1 MINLKFMTFSQS
13 RQFKAQKLLIFKN
26 KDGVFF
32 RTILNFQTYMITA
45 EFLNRT
51 FNIHFKSFDYK
62 KHGPGYLA

>member
-51 FNIHFKSFDYK
+51 FNIHFKSFAYK

>member
-1 MINLKFMTFSQS
+1 MTFSQS

-32 RTILNFQTYMITA
+32 RTIMNFQTYMITA

-51 FNIHFKSFDYK
+51 FNIHFKSFTYK